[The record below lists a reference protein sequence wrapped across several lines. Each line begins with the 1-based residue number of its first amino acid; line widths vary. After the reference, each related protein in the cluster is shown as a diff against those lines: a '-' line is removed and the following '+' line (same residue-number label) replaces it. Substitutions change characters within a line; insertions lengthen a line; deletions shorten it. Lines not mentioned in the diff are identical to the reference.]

1 MQSDKRQFEVTMISV
16 ISLLEQFHKDEG
28 GQGLVEYILVVGLIC
43 LAVAAAL
50 PAVAT
55 KIASGFATVGNKVT
69 NAVGT

>member
-1 MQSDKRQFEVTMISV
+1 MTVVT
-16 ISLLEQFHKDEG
+16 LLKQFHKDEG
-28 GQGLVEYILVVGLIC
+28 GQGLVEYILVLGLIC

-55 KIASGFATVGNKVT
+55 KIASGFETAGNKVT

>member
-1 MQSDKRQFEVTMISV
+1 MKVVT
-16 ISLLEQFHKDEG
+16 LLEQFHKDEG

-55 KIASGFATVGNKVT
+55 KIASGFEAAGNKVS

>member
-1 MQSDKRQFEVTMISV
+1 MFKREIAATMMPAIA
-16 ISLLEQFHKDEG
+16 LLKEFHQDED
-28 GQGLVEYILVVGLIC
+28 GQGLVEYILVLGLIC

-55 KIASGFATVGNKVT
+55 KIASGFEAAGNKVS

>member
-1 MQSDKRQFEVTMISV
+1 MKVVT
-16 ISLLEQFHKDEG
+16 LLEQFHKDEG

-55 KIASGFATVGNKVT
+55 KISSGFATVGNKVT

>member
-1 MQSDKRQFEVTMISV
+1 MVKREIAATMMPAIA
-16 ISLLEQFHKDEG
+16 LLKQFHKDEG

-55 KIASGFATVGNKVT
+55 KIASGFETAGNKIT
-69 NAVGT
+69 NAIGT

>member
-1 MQSDKRQFEVTMISV
+1 MQSVKRQFEVTMISV
-16 ISLLEQFHKDEG
+16 ITLLEQFHKDEG

-55 KIASGFATVGNKVT
+55 KIASGFETAGNKIT
-69 NAVGT
+69 NAIGT

>member
-1 MQSDKRQFEVTMISV
+1 MTVAT
-16 ISLLEQFHKDEG
+16 LLKEFHQDED
-28 GQGLVEYILVVGLIC
+28 GQGLVEYILVLGLIC

-55 KIASGFATVGNKVT
+55 KIASGFEAAGNKVS